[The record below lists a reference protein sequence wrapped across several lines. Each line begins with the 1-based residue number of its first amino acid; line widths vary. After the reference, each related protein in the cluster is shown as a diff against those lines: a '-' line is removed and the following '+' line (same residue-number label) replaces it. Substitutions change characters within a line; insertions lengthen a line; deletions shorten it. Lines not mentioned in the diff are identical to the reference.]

1 MLTQHRNDLV
11 RFLTDS
17 AHEAAA
23 SARIA
28 TGDTSRALAQEAE
41 ELMTLRARVL
51 AHAQARDEA
60 AQLQLPFEHKAAA

>member
-11 RFLTDS
+11 RFLTDA

-23 SARIA
+23 AARVANSDSAR
-28 TGDTSRALAQEAE
+28 ALTQEAE

-51 AHAQARDEA
+51 ARQQARDEA
-60 AQLQLPFEHKAAA
+60 AQLQLPLEQKAAA

>member
-11 RFLTDS
+11 RFLTDA
-17 AHEAAA
+17 AHDAAA

-28 TGDTSRALAQEAE
+28 TGDAAIALRQEAE

-51 AHAQARDEA
+51 ARHQAHNDD
-60 AQLQLPFEHKAAA
+60 AQLRLPFEAAA